1 MKIILG
7 VGLVAALAVFFAQR
21 SSAERQRVETVSANL
36 SGAKEGLGQLESLP
50 RLGLP
55 DDAYADQRDQLASTI
70 RQALDAVI
78 AEADA
83 PARKADALAARAD
96 LAWTLASLPTPAGA
110 TTRPALAPQQSRD
123 ESLDRAA
130 ADWDLVLTRVPRPD
144 PRRRRRPVRPG
155 GGFGGAGRVRP
166 GGRAVRGGA
175 VGRAGRA
182 APARPRRRPPRRPA
196 GAADAAA
203 PGPRRGRAV
212 RARSPRTCSTPRR
225 RNRRREAATI
235 GRGRR
240 RPPDLSKRRTSQ
252 TTPATPTT
260 PDSSRSPG
268 GSWKNLTRRLDQY
281 LTDRVGYLSRSA
293 VQRLIADE
301 AVHVNGRKTKSS
313 YHPPRGRGRD
323 HDRPAAAGG
332 DDRAG
337 ADPARRRL
345 RGRPLSGDQQAGEPD
360 RPPPPAACGT
370 ARSSTH

>member
-130 ADWDLVLTRVPRPD
+130 ADWDLVLTQFPD
-144 PRRRRRPVRPG
+144 QIPAVAAAR
-155 GGFGGAGRVRP
+155 FGLAAVSEERGEFDRAAEQYE
-166 GGRAVRGGA
+166 AVRSDER
-175 VGRAGRA
+175 VVPLQRDL
-182 APARPRRRPPRRPA
+182 
-196 GAADAAA
+196 AADRLAALPELRTPLRLGT
-203 PGPRRGRAV
+203 PGPRDLGPLAPGV
-212 RARSPRTCSTPRR
+212 LD
-225 RNRRREAATI
+225 AATTQ
-235 GRGRR
+235 
-240 RPPDLSKRRTSQ
+240 P
-252 TTPATPTT
+252 
-260 PDSSRSPG
+260 
-268 GSWKNLTRRLDQY
+268 
-281 LTDRVGYLSRSA
+281 V
-293 VQRLIADE
+293 E
-301 AVHVNGRKTKSS
+301 
-313 YHPPRGRGRD
+313 
-323 HDRPAAAGG
+323 
-332 DDRAG
+332 
-337 ADPARRRL
+337 
-345 RGRPLSGDQQAGEPD
+345 
-360 RPPPPAACGT
+360 
-370 ARSSTH
+370 